1 MVNYYANPAEAS
13 FQSTYIPI
21 DFNMLMKW
29 SDQAAQQRKEN
40 EEALREY
47 NRAFGSFHSYSDKD
61 MNTYNNM
68 VMNPLKDLVNNISS
82 NPDSIKGDGGKNA
95 INKFINNIDYG
106 KLARLNASAKGFED
120 YIKNYDERWGDNP
133 LDHIKQYDSV
143 NNGVFA
149 KKPLVYEDA
158 KKISD
163 NYFDNI
169 PIQLL
174 KNQST
179 KYLNVYGI
187 GDDTIKKAVSNFT
200 PQLYQNEQMQKHFG
214 KMLAEKGIDVNS
226 LNPEDKQKVFG
237 EWLYNLQKSRVGV
250 TKTEQT
256 MAADLLKQSIAMSAR
271 SAGNGGRGRGRGS
284 GNDNESTYAEY
295 TTSVLRENIKAV
307 YNENVAS
314 GNISST
320 IYFTTKD
327 PNIKMK
333 AIVGNNFFNGSNA
346 YKKRYEENMKKINS
360 MNSEQLNTMMALF
373 YKQAKDYNLNGLRAR
388 AIASGSKSN
397 IAYVNKLETLI
408 KQAALKGIDI
418 SDLNSNVSAEF
429 LNLFNRE
436 LKNIH
441 NAIGNGSAI
450 QTAKTDEHKAIV
462 GAMNSYD
469 SNSIR
474 FMNLHKVMPWVDSML
489 DVDSSQTTSSTG
501 KETGKSDSVTKDI
514 TNVYSDNER
523 KLNSLVNLKLLKGS
537 KSEEIRDKLEKLAVN
552 GKVKISKNSKAIYS
566 INNRSDAGNTI
577 FISLQVDDESLAKYI
592 GAYGVF
598 RGSDDKIY
606 IETALDENIMHGSA
620 TVVNV
625 NSIAK
630 KRNLGDY
637 TGTGGKSTVLDQSYD
652 VSGYFYGQ

>member
-21 DFNMLMKW
+21 DFNMLIKW

-47 NRAFGSFHSYSDKD
+47 NKTFGSFHSYSDKD

-106 KLARLNASAKGFED
+106 KLARLNASAKGFEE
-120 YIKNYDERWGDNP
+120 YIKNYDNRWGDNP
-133 LDHIKQYDSV
+133 LDHVKQYDSITE
-143 NNGVFA
+143 GAFS

-158 KKISD
+158 KKLSD

-174 KNQST
+174 KDQST

-214 KMLAEKGIDVNS
+214 KMLAERGVDVNRLS
-226 LNPEDKQKVFG
+226 PEDKQKVFG

-271 SAGNGGRGRGRGS
+271 SAGNGGRGRGN

-295 TTSVLRENIKAV
+295 TTSILRENIQAV

-320 IYFTTKD
+320 MYFRTKD

-333 AIVGNNFFNGSNA
+333 AITGNNFFNGSNI
-346 YKKRYEENMKKINS
+346 YKERYEKNMKKIEK
-360 MNSEQLNTMMALF
+360 MNGEQLDTMMALF
-373 YKQAKDYNLNGLRAR
+373 YKQAQYYNLNGLRAR

-397 IAYVNKLETLI
+397 IAYVNKLETLL
-408 KQAALKGIDI
+408 KETALKGIDLSKTNNKI
-418 SDLNSNVSAEF
+418 NAEF
-429 LNLFNRE
+429 LNLFNGE
-436 LKNIH
+436 LKNI
-441 NAIGNGSAI
+441 NAAIGNGNAI
-450 QTAKTDEHKAIV
+450 RTAKSDEHKAVV
-462 GAMNSYD
+462 GAMNSFD
-469 SNSIR
+469 SSSIR
-474 FMNLHKVMPWVDSML
+474 SMNLHKVMPWVDSVL

-537 KSEEIRDKLEKLAVN
+537 KSEEIRDKLEKLAVD

-577 FISLQVDDESLAKYI
+577 FLSLQVDDESLAKYI
-592 GAYGVF
+592 GSYGVF
-598 RGSDDKIY
+598 RGSDNKIY
-606 IETALDENIMHGSA
+606 IETALDENVMHGSA

-637 TGTGGKSTVLDQSYD
+637 TGTGGKSTVFDQSYD
-652 VSGYFYGQ
+652 VSGYFYGQQ